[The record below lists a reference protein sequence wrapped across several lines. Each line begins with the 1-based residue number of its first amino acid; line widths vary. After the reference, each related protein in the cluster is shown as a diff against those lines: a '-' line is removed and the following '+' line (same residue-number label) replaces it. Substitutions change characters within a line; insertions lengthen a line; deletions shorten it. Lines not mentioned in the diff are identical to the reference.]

1 MAPAPVK
8 CYGHKAVWLDGLLYV
23 GGGMESE
30 KGTHINCYD
39 PVSNSWISR
48 ISTSYCHFSMAIMN
62 NKLLIAGGMN
72 KRDKMTNQILA
83 MDDGQLK
90 NYTKMDLA
98 RSNATAIGH
107 QGMLII
113 TGGEDDKRKTLS
125 STELF
130 DSGNGQ
136 WYICSDLPQ
145 PLSEL
150 QSLIVSNILYL
161 VGGYNKDGNGSPT
174 VFTAPLNALSKHQL
188 TWTTYQDTPWCHS
201 APVSIDDTHLLI
213 IGGCKKMRNKDV
225 LTSDIYKLNNVS
237 HSWEAIGQIPLA
249 RSSMTAVSAND
260 KIIVIGGWNEKGSLT
275 NTVWIG
281 SCTYVSHSNI

>member
-1 MAPAPVK
+1 VNIKWKEMAPAPVK

-48 ISTSYCHFSMAIMN
+48 ISTSYRHFSMAIMN
-62 NKLLIAGGMN
+62 NKLLIAGGMD

-90 NYTKMDLA
+90 NYTKMGLA

-150 QSLIVSNILYL
+150 QSSIVSNILYCR
-161 VGGYNKDGNGSPT
+161 VANE
-174 VFTAPLNALSKHQL
+174 
-188 TWTTYQDTPWCHS
+188 TYLCYYCS
-201 APVSIDDTHLLI
+201 THLCRPVDSILLQVM
-213 IGGCKKMRNKDV
+213 GPG
-225 LTSDIYKLNNVS
+225 
-237 HSWEAIGQIPLA
+237 HA
-249 RSSMTAVSAND
+249 
-260 KIIVIGGWNEKGSLT
+260 
-275 NTVWIG
+275 
-281 SCTYVSHSNI
+281 